1 MQGLSAFQAAELRGV
16 AAKRH
21 HFTGSMGPWM
31 EHLVQDEGMTIAQAR
46 ETLSGWEAIPFIDPK
61 HGHMA
66 TLIKRNREVHFAIYR
81 RFRRKAQVTSRRI
94 AEFLQP
100 LLDKNIFLVTK
111 IDNPEDAKFIEHLGF
126 QELSVAPDGVQCYI
140 LNELKYPR
148 VRHASTVQN

>member
-1 MQGLSAFQAAELRGV
+1 MLPHNLAAELARYNV
-16 AAKRH
+16 ERH
-21 HFTGSMGPWM
+21 HFTGPMGPWL
-31 EHLVQDEGMTIAQAR
+31 EHLVQDENMPLAQAR
-46 ETLSGWEAIPFIDPK
+46 ELLAGWEAIPFIDPK

-66 TLIKRNREVHFAIYR
+66 TLIKKNREVHFAIFR
-81 RFRRKAQVTSRRI
+81 RFRHKAQVTTRRV

-111 IDNPEDAKFIEHLGF
+111 TDRPEDAKFIEHLGF

-140 LNELKYPR
+140 LNEIKYPR